1 MPRTS
6 YRGFGR
12 LIRDVYV
19 SWRDVLDQRLEPSGI
34 SSSQWQVLNLLQAS
48 RSALTQVE
56 IADALGIEG
65 PSVVRL
71 LDRLMS
77 KGWIV
82 RKPCPG
88 DRRARH
94 VKLTPKARTLMRK
107 AEAII
112 RSLRKQIFRDVPI
125 AQLRE
130 CASTLQQVHN
140 TIQQLNTTFEKS
152 SKSKRERNRKSKDKR

>member
-19 SWRDVLDQRLEPSGI
+19 SWRDVLDQRLAHSGL
-34 SSSQWQVLNLLQAS
+34 SSSQWQVLNLLLAS
-48 RSALTQVE
+48 RRALTQVE
-56 IADALGIEG
+56 IAEALGIEG

-94 VKLTPKARTLMRK
+94 AKLTPKARTLMRK
-107 AEAII
+107 AEVII
-112 RSLRKQIFRDVPI
+112 RSLRSQIFRDVPI
-125 AQLRE
+125 AQLRQ
-130 CASTLQQVHN
+130 CTSTLQQVHE
-140 TIQQLNTTFEKS
+140 TIQLLNFTREKS
-152 SKSKRERNRKSKDKR
+152 SQDKRKRK